1 MRTSKLTEYEAFK
14 KSLKL
19 LEEDSNV
26 QYVEFGEY
34 VLMSKKKI
42 EETAKRIN
50 EAQLMRL
57 AINGKP
63 NWCQITYINVLNVEQ
78 RITKSVQ

>member
-14 KSLKL
+14 KSLET
-19 LEEDSNV
+19 LEKDSEI

-34 VLMSKKKI
+34 VIMSKKKI

-63 NWCQITYINVLNVEQ
+63 N
-78 RITKSVQ
+78 

>member
-63 NWCQITYINVLNVEQ
+63 N
-78 RITKSVQ
+78 